1 MFEAAVTSGQRGAI
15 QVKKAWKKRENSAEP
30 PTPATKL
37 ASIVAPESITTPKSK
52 SKSASALNFDPN
64 EPWLICG
71 LGNPGDRYHNTRHN
85 VGHAVVD
92 LLVARGGES
101 WKRHQSGTLTAKI
114 RLGTTAGGAPGP
126 AVIVAKS
133 LEYMNVSGASLANL
147 AKYAKIDPAQILVI
161 HDELDLPE
169 YALKLK
175 RGGGEGGHNGLK
187 SLSGALHTRDYA
199 RLRIGIGRP
208 PGRMDPAAFVL
219 AKIGAKNAADWEVT
233 YQLAADTVEA
243 VVTRGFTAAQQDL
256 HSKSGVK

>member
-1 MFEAAVTSGQRGAI
+1 MFKAALTSGQQGAA
-15 QVKKAWKKRENSAEP
+15 QVKKAREKREKSAESLA
-30 PTPATKL
+30 PAARP
-37 ASIVAPESITTPKSK
+37 ASAIAPEPKSE
-52 SKSASALNFDPN
+52 SAPAPN
-64 EPWLICG
+64 LAPNDPWLICG

-92 LLVARGGES
+92 LLATRGGES

-114 RLGTTAGGAPGP
+114 RLGVAAGGAPGP
-126 AVIVAKS
+126 AVILAKS
-133 LEYMNVSGASLANL
+133 LEYMNVSGLSLANL
-147 AKYAKIDPAQILVI
+147 AKYAKIDPAHILVV

-169 YALKLK
+169 HALRLK

-187 SLSGALHTRDYA
+187 SLSVALNTRDYA
-199 RLRIGIGRP
+199 RLRMGIGRP

-219 AKIGAKNAADWEVT
+219 AKIGAKIAADWEVT
-233 YQLAADTVEA
+233 YQLAADAVEA